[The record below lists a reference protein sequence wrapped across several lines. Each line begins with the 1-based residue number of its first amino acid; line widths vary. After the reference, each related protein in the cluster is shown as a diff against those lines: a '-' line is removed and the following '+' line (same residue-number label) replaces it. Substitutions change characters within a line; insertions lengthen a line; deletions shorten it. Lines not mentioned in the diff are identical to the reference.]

1 MDELVKEAAEYSAK
15 MYTTIT
21 IGLEFYAGGG
31 KFRCTDKGTRTIV
44 AIKLDHDDDPSW
56 YNGPPYAVAETVF
69 DEYDLE
75 AVTLTQEEWVAM
87 FGED

>member
-1 MDELVKEAAEYSAK
+1 MDDLVKEAAKYSAR
-15 MYTTIT
+15 MFASIT
-21 IGLEFYAGGG
+21 IGSEFYAGGG
-31 KFRCTDKGTRTIV
+31 KYRCTDKGTRTIV
-44 AIKLDHDDDPSW
+44 AIKLEHDDESW

-75 AVTLTQEEWVAM
+75 AVALTKKDWVEM